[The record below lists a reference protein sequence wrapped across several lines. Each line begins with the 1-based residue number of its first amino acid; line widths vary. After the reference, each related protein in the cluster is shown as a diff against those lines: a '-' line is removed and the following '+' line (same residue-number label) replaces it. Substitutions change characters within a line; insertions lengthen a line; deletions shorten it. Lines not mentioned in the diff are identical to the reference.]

1 MRKLTR
7 LRAHISLAVAAVLI
21 PAGGYAQ
28 DNSKSL
34 DEVVVT
40 ASRLGIGMPGTSA
53 SVITAQDIK
62 ESTAHTL
69 PELLGEEP
77 GIQHRDFYSA
87 SSADSSVDI
96 RGFGATASS
105 NTLVLVNG
113 RRLNDFDLAA
123 VDWGNIPLQSIE
135 RIEILRGNSGAVLYG
150 EGAMGGVINIVTK
163 TDLPEGTSGAIGVKY
178 GSFAHRETN
187 MTATHR
193 TGAYSLSAN
202 GTYIHSR
209 NYRRNNEIIQ
219 GNLVTEA
226 RYSTDDGDVYVN
238 LGVDDQDLG
247 TPGHRQITLTSTQL
261 EPEETRR
268 GATTPIDY
276 TRQNGISLTLGG
288 AHMVGDSVE
297 AVLDAGY
304 RIKDTEARTVSSW
317 GTQYNSYID
326 TELSTLSVTPRLN
339 IDTDVADFDTS
350 VTTGVD
356 YYYSNYNSDR
366 QLNPDGAA
374 FHQYDGKQHSLGL
387 YGQGTI
393 ALNDATEVSVGARAQ
408 YTRFIA
414 GDMYD
419 SSLVASPSFDGH
431 RQSVDESDINIAANL
446 GIDYAINRNY
456 TVFGRIARSFRAPSV
471 DERIGSDPSYTSFAL
486 KTQWSRD
493 AEVGVKLGFEK
504 FSAQS
509 SAFYMKLRDELHY
522 DPSANANEN
531 FDPTRRWGVENSLTW
546 QPLEKLRFKGNL
558 SYTKAEFTAGT
569 LKGATVPLVSD
580 WTGGASV
587 HWAVFKDL
595 LNATTTVNYVASK
608 NAENDEKNFQP
619 EMPGYTL
626 VDFKLGGA
634 YKAFNWSASVNN
646 VFDKDYYNYAVASSS
661 TYGTVNTYPLPGRTY
676 LVEAE
681 MTF

>member
-1 MRKLTR
+1 MRKFTCLGTR
-7 LRAHISLAVAAVLI
+7 ISLVVAAAVL
-21 PAGGYAQ
+21 PAAGYAQ
-28 DNSKSL
+28 DNAKTL
-34 DEVVVT
+34 DDVVVT

-53 SVITAQDIK
+53 SVITAEDIEK
-62 ESTAHTL
+62 STARTL
-69 PELLGEEP
+69 PELLGEEA
-77 GIQHRDFYSA
+77 GVQHRDLYNA
-87 SSADSSVDI
+87 SSADSSVDM

-135 RIEILRGNSGAVLYG
+135 RIEVLRGNSGAVLYG

-163 TDLPEGTSGAIGVKY
+163 TDLPEGTSGAVGVKY
-178 GSFAHRETN
+178 GSYVHRETN

-193 TGAYSLSAN
+193 TGPWSVSAN

-226 RYSTDDGDVYVN
+226 RYRTDEGDVYVN
-238 LGVDDQDLG
+238 LGLDDQDLG
-247 TPGHRQITLTSTQL
+247 TPGARKITLTTTQL
-261 EPEETRR
+261 QPEETRR
-268 GATTPIDY
+268 GETTPIDY
-276 TRQNGISLTLGG
+276 TRQNGISLALGG
-288 AHMVGDSVE
+288 SRMVSDNTEV
-297 AVLDAGY
+297 VLDAGY
-304 RIKDTEARTVSSW
+304 RIKDTEARTVSSF

-326 TELSTLSVTPRLN
+326 TELSTLSITPRLN
-339 IDTDVADFDTS
+339 IDTGIWDLDS
-350 VTTGVD
+350 SITTGID

-374 FHQYDGKQHSLGL
+374 FHQYDGKQHSAGL
-387 YGQGTI
+387 YGQATI
-393 ALNDATEVSVGARAQ
+393 ALNDATEISAGARAQ

-419 SSLVASPSFDGH
+419 VSLVSSPSFDGH
-431 RQSVDESDINIAANL
+431 RTSVDEGTTDIAANL

-456 TVFGRIARSFRAPSV
+456 AVFGRIARSFRAPSV
-471 DERIGSDPSYTSFAL
+471 DERVGSDPSYKSFTL

-493 AEVGVKLGFEK
+493 AEAGVKLNFEK

-509 SAFYMKLRDELHY
+509 SAFYMKLRDEIHY
-522 DPSANANEN
+522 DPDGNANTN

-546 QPLEKLRFKGNL
+546 QAADKLRVKGNL
-558 SYTKAEFTAGT
+558 SYTKAEFVAGEFE
-569 LKGATVPLVSD
+569 GATVPLVSD
-580 WTGGASV
+580 WTGGISL
-587 HWAVFKDL
+587 HWDVIKNL
-595 LNATTTVNYVASK
+595 LNATTTVNYVSGK

-626 VDFKLGGA
+626 VDLKLGGA
-634 YKAFNWSASVNN
+634 YEAFNWSASVNN

-661 TYGTVNTYPLPGRTY
+661 TYGTFNTYPLAGRTY
-676 LVEAE
+676 MLEAE